1 MIATDSARRTDENGY
16 LHVEA
21 SALTKAAVNPYYG
34 HEIPGFESLGLEPE
48 RIYQVLRPAEEL
60 EKAGAT
66 FNGLPILIRHE
77 EDSAFDPQ
85 KALRVGTTGTSTV
98 WDVPYIRNTI
108 VFHDATA
115 IALIDSK
122 EQKELSAGY
131 RYDPVIESGEFE
143 GQPYELKMT
152 NIRGNH
158 IALVKSGRAGP
169 DVVVADGSPFLR
181 GIVMT
186 VKKTGLAQ
194 AIAKVLKGKGLLAKD
209 EAAAAEV
216 IKDAMDAEDAEPTTD
231 TEPAKDPAT
240 DQEPD
245 ADLGARIAKLE
256 ALVNKIAG
264 AEEAEAAVIT
274 GDADEAT
281 DAADPAQKKPLAG
294 DQALKKP
301 KPVVMDA
308 ARITADVT
316 AKITKQFRDKE
327 EAAAAVMPL
336 VGRVTTTTFD
346 SAGDIY
352 AFALKEKGYDP
363 TTFPAEA
370 HAGMCAVLANT
381 RGPSLAVDSKPSGVL
396 DGVDLDRYQQL

>member
-1 MIATDSARRTDENGY
+1 MAMIAEDSARRTDENGY
-16 LHVEA
+16 MHVEA

-34 HEIPGFESLGLEPE
+34 REIPEYEALGLEPD
-48 RIYQVLRPAEEL
+48 RIYPVLRPADEL
-60 EKAGAT
+60 EKAVGT
-66 FNGLPILIRHE
+66 FDGLPILIRHE

-85 KALRVGTTGTSTV
+85 KALRVGTTGTSSV
-98 WDVPYIRNTI
+98 WDAPYIRNTI
-108 VFHDATA
+108 TFHDATA
-115 IALIDSK
+115 IALIDLE

-131 RYDPVIESGEFE
+131 RYDPVMESGEFE

-169 DVVVADGSPFLR
+169 DVVVADSSPFLR

-186 VKKTGLAQ
+186 VKKTGLAK
-194 AIAKVLKGKGLLAKD
+194 AIAKVLMGKGMLAKD
-209 EAAAAEV
+209 EAVAADAIEA
-216 IKDAMDAEDAEPTTD
+216 AMDTEPTND
-231 TEPAKDPAT
+231 TEPAKEPTTDIDPGDVGGRLDRMEAMIA
-240 DQEPD
+240 QLVEAKD
-245 ADLGARIAKLE
+245 AGSVAAKDEEGAPP
-256 ALVNKIAG
+256 
-264 AEEAEAAVIT
+264 
-274 GDADEAT
+274 
-281 DAADPAQKKPLAG
+281 AADPEKKPITG

-301 KPVVMDA
+301 QPVVMDA

-316 AKITKQFRDKE
+316 EKVTKQFRAKE
-327 EAAAAVMPL
+327 EAAAAVVPL

-363 TTFPAEA
+363 ADYPADA

-381 RGPSLAVDSKPSGVL
+381 RAPSLAVDSKPSGVL
-396 DGVDLDRYQQL
+396 EGVDLDRFR